1 MHTSVF
7 WRIFG
12 SLLIQAEL
20 QYSFMY
26 TLLHMKFRNHVF
38 EASLLPYSSFLK
50 GIARDREE

>member
-1 MHTSVF
+1 MHTSEF
-7 WRIFG
+7 WSIFG